1 MSGMVSADQTLT
13 VGELAQVLRWTLD
26 EAFGSGVWVT
36 GEIDSITRARSGHVY
51 FDLVERSERAEPG
64 APPVA
69 SLNVVL
75 FRDDKDRVNQA
86 IKRHGNVIRMD
97 DGVSVRIQGMLDFYP
112 RRGQLQLR
120 MIAIDPAHT
129 LGAIAADR
137 DALLRVLAAEGA
149 LRRNAGLALAP
160 VPLRVGIVTSLDS
173 AAHADMLRVLTGSG
187 FAFQVVEVDTPVQG
201 VDAPAAIAAAV
212 KAATDAAVDVVVLAR
227 GGGSRTDLVAFD
239 HELVAR
245 AIASCERPV
254 LTGIG
259 HETDRSVAD
268 ETAHT
273 ACSTPTAAAEAV
285 VQSVEDW
292 LERLDGTG
300 RSIAVCSRRVLATV
314 EQRTGK
320 AAADTAR
327 EARAASQR
335 AGRNLDSAAQRLVLT
350 GRTATGRAG
359 RRVAAVSYRLT
370 QAGPTVERRA
380 TGRLDRASARLSV
393 AGRHEIRHA
402 QRHLDAIATRMRA
415 LDPALILGRGWS
427 LTRRGDGTLVR
438 SVQDV
443 APGDGIVTHLSD
455 GTLDSTIRAQRPSG
469 REQPAEGSRAARRE
483 AVAERPSGHSEQERE

>member
-1 MSGMVSADQTLT
+1 MSSLISADQTLT

-26 EAFGSGVWVT
+26 EAFPSGVWVA

-51 FDLVERSERAEPG
+51 FNLVERSERAEPG

-75 FRDDKDRVNQA
+75 FRDDKDRVNA
-86 IKRHGNVIRMD
+86 TIKRHGNAIRMD

-112 RRGQLQLR
+112 QRGQLQLR

-129 LGAIAADR
+129 LGALAADR

-160 VPLRVGIVTSLDS
+160 VPLRVRIVTSLDS

-212 KAATDAAVDVVVLAR
+212 GAAAEADVDVVVLAR

-245 AIASCERPV
+245 AIASCQCPV
-254 LTGIG
+254 FTGIG

-285 VQSVEDW
+285 VQQVEDW
-292 LERLDGTG
+292 LERLDDTG
-300 RSIAVCSRRVLATV
+300 RSIAGRGRRVLATA
-314 EQRTGK
+314 EHRTGK

-327 EARAASQR
+327 GARVASRRAAR
-335 AGRNLDSAAQRLVLT
+335 RLDGAAQRLVHT
-350 GRTATGRAG
+350 GRTATARAG
-359 RRVAAVSYRLT
+359 RRVAAVTHRLS
-370 QAGPTVERRA
+370 QAGPAAERRA
-380 TGRLDRASARLSV
+380 TRGLDRVSARLSV

-402 QRHLDAIATRMRA
+402 QRHLDAIATRVRA

-427 LTRRGDGTLVR
+427 LTRRDDGTLVR

-455 GTLDSTIRAQRPSG
+455 GTLDSTIRARH
-469 REQPAEGSRAARRE
+469 GS
-483 AVAERPSGHSEQERE
+483 SEDRNR

>member
-1 MSGMVSADQTLT
+1 MSSLISADQTLT

-26 EAFGSGVWVT
+26 EAFGSGVWVA

-75 FRDDKDRVNQA
+75 FRDDKDRVNA
-86 IKRHGNVIRMD
+86 TIKRHGNAIRME
-97 DGVSVRIQGMLDFYP
+97 DGVSVRIQGMLDFYAP
-112 RRGQLQLR
+112 RGQLQLR

-129 LGAIAADR
+129 LGALAADR

-149 LRRNAGLALAP
+149 LRRNADLALAP
-160 VPLRVGIVTSLDS
+160 VPLRVGIVTSLGS

-212 KAATDAAVDVVVLAR
+212 RAAADAAVDVVVLAR

-245 AIASCERPV
+245 AIAACERPV
-254 LTGIG
+254 FTGIG
-259 HETDRSVAD
+259 HETDRGVAD

-285 VQSVEDW
+285 VQLVENW

-300 RSIAVCSRRVLATV
+300 RSIAARSRRVLATA
-314 EQRTGK
+314 EHRTGR
-320 AAADTAR
+320 AAAGAAR
-327 EARAASQR
+327 GARAASRR
-335 AGRNLDSAAQRLVLT
+335 ADRRLDGAAQRLVHT
-350 GRTATGRAG
+350 GRAATARAG
-359 RRVAAVSYRLT
+359 RRVAAVTYRLA
-370 QAGPTVERRA
+370 QAGPAAERRA
-380 TGRLDRASARLSV
+380 TSRLDRASARLSV

-402 QRHLDAIATRMRA
+402 ERHLDAIATRVRT

-427 LTRRGDGTLVR
+427 LTRRDDGTLVR

-455 GTLDSTIRAQRPSG
+455 GALDSTIRDR
-469 REQPAEGSRAARRE
+469 RASSKDRN
-483 AVAERPSGHSEQERE
+483 